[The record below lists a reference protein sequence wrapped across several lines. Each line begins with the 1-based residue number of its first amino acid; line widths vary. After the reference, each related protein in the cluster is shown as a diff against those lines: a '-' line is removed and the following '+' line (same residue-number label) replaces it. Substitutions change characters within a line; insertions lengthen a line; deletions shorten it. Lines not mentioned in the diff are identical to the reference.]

1 MQTIMIRDIAIL
13 AVETQSDFVHYLM
26 NEQEVRM
33 GVMVAI
39 NAEKVILA
47 KENPEIASVI
57 AQAEYKYAD
66 GISIVKAIAKKSSLK
81 LERIAGADLWLA
93 MMMQAAQ
100 FNVPVFILGAEQ
112 SVLAETVHKLQQ
124 LNVPVVGCHHGYYD
138 NEAEII
144 AQIKQSGAKFVSVAM
159 GSPRQECF
167 MLKAKAIYPDCLYMG
182 VGGTYDVFVGK
193 VKRAPK
199 IWQKIGLEW
208 LYRLVKQPTRWQR
221 QLRLVKFAY
230 YYITKQL

>member
-1 MQTIMIRDIAIL
+1 MQTIKIRNIEIL

-26 NEQEVRM
+26 NEQDVRT
-33 GVMVAI
+33 GIMVAI

-47 KENPEIASVI
+47 EENPEIASVI

-66 GISIVKAIAKKSSLK
+66 GISIVKSIAQKSSLK
-81 LERIAGADLWLA
+81 LARIAGADLWLA
-93 MMMQAAQ
+93 MMMQAARL
-100 FNVPVFILGAEQ
+100 NIPVFILGAEQ
-112 SVLAETVHKLQQ
+112 SVLLETVNKLQQ
-124 LNVPVVGCHHGYYD
+124 LNVPVVGCYNGYYD
-138 NEAEII
+138 NETEII

-159 GSPRQECF
+159 GSPRQERF
-167 MLKAKAIYPDCLYMG
+167 MLKAKAIYSDCLYMG

-199 IWQKIGLEW
+199 IWQKMGLEW